1 MRSNYLKCDGLS
13 GKGLDKDLHTT
24 TQTEDEMEGGFFL
37 DVVVAQGAAIL
48 KLLTSE
54 DQTLLI
60 RRDTFNQNEVRRY
73 KTDNTL

>member
-1 MRSNYLKCDGLS
+1 MFV
-13 GKGLDKDLHTT
+13 
-24 TQTEDEMEGGFFL
+24 GGFFRSGVILLLAFLGTTTKAEHQVKGGFLL

-60 RRDTFNQNEVRRY
+60 RRDTFNRNEVRRY